1 MAAEITLNNSEEFQ
15 EMVDRKDFAI
25 SKAVVESILSNVNGR
40 KKHVHVLSVNCLEEE
55 AVFDITLER
64 RFFIDTL
71 QENLKY
77 YVEQEL
83 YEECETIVKA
93 IDILKEKQNTPK
105 NTPKKNG
112 KSKTVS
118 DQNIH
123 RKTEEKKTRRTQ
135 QETMLSL
142 TTIKENKLNK
152 NSYE

>member
-105 NTPKKNG
+105 PTRKKNG

-118 DQNIH
+118 D
-123 RKTEEKKTRRTQ
+123 
-135 QETMLSL
+135 
-142 TTIKENKLNK
+142 
-152 NSYE
+152 